1 MMAVCEKIQCVWG
14 RFAKLLVDGD
24 SFSRRTEK
32 QKKNTVRARSFVDCG
47 IGEYGRSRANKNK
60 KGKKK
65 KKKKASRTIVCLG
78 VRCRFHWAFIP
89 QIEKRGRA
97 CCAAS
102 CSVVTLDLTWRSAA
116 RPALRERLPAED

>member
-65 KKKKASRTIVCLG
+65 KKKGLANNSMSGGTLSLSLG
-78 VRCRFHWAFIP
+78 FH
-89 QIEKRGRA
+89 
-97 CCAAS
+97 
-102 CSVVTLDLTWRSAA
+102 SADRKEGA
-116 RPALRERLPAED
+116 GLLCG